1 VEVTPR
7 RASRQRDHAFAW
19 ALAFA
24 LAVLV
29 PRIDSARADAKSEA
43 RTTFELGVEA
53 SRAQRWDD
61 ARTQFRRSLELLPKA
76 STMFN
81 LAVADIKLG
90 LGREALEQLDAFERA
105 ASQEEHSQML
115 ERAQVLRPQA
125 QALVESEQATA
136 QSGGNVLSQTDDG
149 FTDEV
154 RQTVQQAREDYGRG
168 KDREALVGF
177 ERAYKSSRRAELLY
191 NIGVV
196 ADRLREDRK
205 AARAYDQFV
214 AALPDAPEAAVA
226 QVRSDSLHATLAER
240 EKAGEE
246 AARARPPEVTV
257 TPIETDLVK
266 PRVFLVVGP
275 ALIAASAVSLILLA
289 NQKADYDKCLE
300 KDSGCTNRD
309 EVRSDRTLVLVG
321 MGAMAAVAAS
331 GAVFTIAGGIQL
343 SRRKRA
349 LDRAFAV
356 LPAFAAAPGGAMV
369 GLSGRF

>member
-7 RASRQRDHAFAW
+7 RASRQRWSAFAW

-24 LAVLV
+24 LAVWV
-29 PRIDSARADAKSEA
+29 PRNAARADAKSEA
-43 RTTFELGVEA
+43 RTSFDLGVEA

-61 ARTQFRRSLELLPKA
+61 ARAQFRRSLELLPKP

-105 ASQEEHSQML
+105 ASHEEHAQML

-125 QALVESEQATA
+125 QALVDSEQATA
-136 QSGGNVLSQTDDG
+136 QSGGNALSQADDG

-168 KDREALVGF
+168 KDREALEGF

-214 AALPDAPEAAVA
+214 AALPDAPEASVA
-226 QVRSDSLHATLAER
+226 QVRSDSLHAVLAER

-246 AARARPPEVTV
+246 AARARPQEVSI

-275 ALIAASAVSLILLA
+275 ALIAASVVSLIVLA

-300 KDSGCTNRD
+300 KNSGCTNPD
-309 EVRSDRTLVLVG
+309 EIRSDRTLVLVG
-321 MGAMAAVAAS
+321 MGAMAGVAAT

-349 LDRAFAV
+349 MDRALAV
-356 LPAFAAAPGGAMV
+356 LPTFAAAPGGAVM